1 MWWSTDQVGS
11 TAAARHGPVSL
22 RTVPTALSQW
32 GERAR
37 SSLFILFYLFIL
49 LNLPISVSS
58 NLLPKMTVFVNVSFL
73 FLPLSSLSPART
85 CSRAC
90 LLPGLRSQRIQPKP
104 SHGSLLVVCPGL
116 TNHFP
121 PTRSGLGHA
130 DPGLHK
136 NMPLWKSGHKISWR
150 TPADCPWSLPLTTDT
165 LWYTTIPTPS
175 LEGSRLRRHGSCPL
189 PPCRVPHCPA
199 DEEGGPAGGD
209 GVGLGRAGG
218 CTRMR
223 VEPASGGSN
232 ANRAS
237 MGAPAAEAGCYVLRV
252 KATTRGRKPPWKYT
266 WQTVMAP

>member
-11 TAAARHGPVSL
+11 TAAARHGHVSL
-22 RTVPTALSQW
+22 RTVPTALGQW

-49 LNLPISVSS
+49 LNFPISVSS
-58 NLLPKMTVFVNVSFL
+58 NHLPKMTVFVNVSFL
-73 FLPLSSLSPART
+73 FLPPLSLSPART

-90 LLPGLRSQRIQPKP
+90 LLPGLRSQWIQPKP
-104 SHGSLLVVCPGL
+104 SHGSLFVVCPGL

-121 PTRSGLGHA
+121 LTRSGSGHA

-150 TPADCPWSLPLTTDT
+150 TPADCPWSLPLSTDT
-165 LWYTTIPTPS
+165 LWYTMIPTPS
-175 LEGSRLRRHGSCPL
+175 LEGSGLRRRGSSLL

-223 VEPASGGSN
+223 VEPAAGGLMQTEP
-232 ANRAS
+232 AWGHQPQKQ
-237 MGAPAAEAGCYVLRV
+237 GA
-252 KATTRGRKPPWKYT
+252 TS
-266 WQTVMAP
+266 